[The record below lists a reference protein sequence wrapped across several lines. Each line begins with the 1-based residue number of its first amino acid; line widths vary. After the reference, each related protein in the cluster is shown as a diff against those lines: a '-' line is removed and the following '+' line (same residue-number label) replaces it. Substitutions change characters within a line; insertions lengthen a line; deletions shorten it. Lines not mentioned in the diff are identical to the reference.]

1 MHMVKIF
8 VLDEFLN
15 KLCETL
21 YDFGFIEVRRSSNF
35 IRQED
40 GVTLLDNENLIK
52 KSDNLKEEVKKVLDL
67 LGIRPIEQDIPAK
80 NISVRT
86 IDEISRDYKEVIS
99 KVQNLSRRIKENR
112 QKTAELTIRS
122 EVLNAIEEKGLRLES
137 FKGSDNII
145 AKAGVVPK
153 DYLKDIKS
161 YKEGGVLIEIDEEFL
176 GNVFVFCLSLRE
188 KEQNLLSFLK
198 SVKFKDVSLDY
209 EASSI
214 GEIIESLELN
224 MWQLREESAQCQGQ
238 LNSIRK
244 KYHNKLALLPS
255 LIDENERIYKAMGKF
270 LASRTGYVIAGWVP
284 ESKIDTLN
292 AKLKDFNDMVYI
304 EKEPAENLIK
314 RGFNLKDVPSYMGHK
329 LLKPFEKIV
338 KFYGVPAYRHIDP
351 TMLMSLS
358 FIVMFGMMF
367 GDLGHGLSLVVL
379 ALALSFFK
387 MLKDAA
393 KVLSLCGISG
403 AVFGI
408 LFGSCFGKE
417 NIFKPLWFNPS
428 GSPEKFLI
436 IGVGFGT
443 VMITLG
449 IILNIVQNARN
460 RNVKEALFSQWGIV
474 SVIFYWLILYVIA
487 ASVRYHLNISPVWLL
502 VIFFVPLFII
512 VSGSSLWRGE
522 SDIAEIIFSPVEIV
536 LNLLTNTISFVRV
549 AAFGLAHAALGA
561 CVYLVAYNMGNITGI
576 KMSLIIEGN
585 IGIVLFEG
593 LIVFIQALR
602 LEFYEF
608 FSKFFQ
614 LQGREFKPLK
624 ERGLE

>member
-8 VLDEFLN
+8 VLDEFLD
-15 KLCETL
+15 KLCESL
-21 YDFGFIEVRRSSNF
+21 YDFGFIEVKRSSNF
-35 IRQED
+35 IRQKE
-40 GVTLLDNENLIK
+40 GVILLDNSSLIQ
-52 KSDNLKEEVKKVLDL
+52 KSEDLKEKVKKTLDL
-67 LGIRPIEQDIPAK
+67 LGIRPIEQDIPARK
-80 NISVRT
+80 ISVRA
-86 IDEISRDYKEVIS
+86 IDEISQDYKEVIS
-99 KVQNLSRRIKENR
+99 KIQNLSQRIKENR
-112 QKTAELTIRS
+112 QKIAELTIRS

-137 FKGSDNII
+137 FRGSDNII

-153 DYLKDIKS
+153 DYLKDIKY
-161 YKEGGVLIEIDEEFL
+161 YKEDGVLIEIDEEFL
-176 GNVFVFCLSLRE
+176 GNVFMFCLSLRE

-198 SVKFKDVSLDY
+198 SVKFKDAPLDY

-238 LNSIRK
+238 LNGIRK
-244 KYHNKLALLPS
+244 KYRNKLALLLP

-270 LASRTGYVIAGWVP
+270 LASRTGYVITGWVP
-284 ESKIDTLN
+284 ESKINTLM
-292 AKLKDFNDMVYI
+292 AKLESFNGMVYI

-314 RGFNLKDVPSYMGHK
+314 KGFDFKDVPSYMGHK
-329 LLKPFEKIV
+329 FLKPFEKIV

-351 TMLMSLS
+351 TILMSLS

-367 GDLGHGLSLVVL
+367 ADLGHGLSLFVL
-379 ALALSFFK
+379 ALGLSFFK

-408 LFGSCFGKE
+408 LFGSYFGKE
-417 NIFKPLWFNPS
+417 DIIRPLWFNPS
-428 GSPEKFLI
+428 AHPEKFLL
-436 IGVGFGT
+436 IGIGFGI
-443 VMITLG
+443 VIITLG
-449 IILNIVQNARN
+449 IILNIIQNARN
-460 RNVKEALFSQWGIV
+460 RNTKDVLFAQWGIA
-474 SVIFYWLILYVIA
+474 SVTFYWLILYVIV

-512 VSGSSLWRGE
+512 VLGNFLWQRE
-522 SDIAEIIFSPVEIV
+522 PDIAQVISRPVEIV
-536 LNLLTNTISFVRV
+536 LSLLTNTISFVRV

-561 CVYLVAYNMGNITGI
+561 CVYLVAYGMGNVAGL

-585 IGIVLFEG
+585 VGIILFEG

-614 LQGREFKPLK
+614 LQGREFRPLK
-624 ERGLE
+624 ERG